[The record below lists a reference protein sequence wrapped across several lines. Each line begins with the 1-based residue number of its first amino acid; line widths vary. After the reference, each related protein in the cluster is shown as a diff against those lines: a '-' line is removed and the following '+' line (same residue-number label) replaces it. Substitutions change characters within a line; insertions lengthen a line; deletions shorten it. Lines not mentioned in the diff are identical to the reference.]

1 MSKRILIIEDE
12 DEFFFFYN
20 IMLEGSDYIV
30 ERACNGNE
38 AFDKIKENKPHLIV
52 LDLLL
57 DQMTGEEFLNR
68 LKSNGAYTDIPVIIA
83 SSFSPRACKPIL
95 ELYPHLGFLE
105 KPFTQD
111 QLLAEI
117 RAKIK

>member
-20 IMLEGSDYIV
+20 MMLEGSDYIV
-30 ERACNGNE
+30 ERACNGEE
-38 AFDKIKENKPHLIV
+38 AFEKIKENKPNLIV

-57 DQMTGEEFLNR
+57 DQMTGEAFLNQI
-68 LKSNGAYTDIPVIIA
+68 KSNSAYTEIPIIIA
-83 SSFSPRACKPIL
+83 SSFSPRSCKPIL

-105 KPFTQD
+105 KPFTQE

-117 RAKIK
+117 TARVK